1 MTRHQSPHRLAPK
14 RMPAVKIVEICVAA
28 SLVTALAPGAQTEAQ
43 AQPRDPTVVAGVA
56 YVPYGDLDLAS
67 PSGEKMLSTR
77 VWKAAKKLCRVE
89 VALMDFVTQVCIR
102 NAYEGARPQILSAI
116 DQARNPS
123 LTAKSGTVLVSAR

>member
-1 MTRHQSPHRLAPK
+1 
-14 RMPAVKIVEICVAA
+14 MPALKIVEICVAA
-28 SLVTALAPGAQTEAQ
+28 SLVTALAPAAQTQAQ
-43 AQPRDPTVVAGVA
+43 AQPQPHDPTVVAGVA

-102 NAYEGARPQILSAI
+102 NAYQGARPQILSAI
-116 DQARNPS
+116 EQAGSPS
-123 LTAKSGTVLVSAR
+123 LAAKSGTVLVSAR

>member
-1 MTRHQSPHRLAPK
+1 MTRHQSPNRPAPK
-14 RMPAVKIVEICVAA
+14 RMPALKIVEICVAA
-28 SLVTALAPGAQTEAQ
+28 SLVTALAPTAR
-43 AQPRDPTVVAGVA
+43 AQPQPHDPTVVAGVA

-102 NAYEGARPQILSAI
+102 NAYQGARPQIVSAI
-116 DQARNPS
+116 EQARSPS
-123 LTAKSGTVLVSAR
+123 LAAKSGTVLVSAR